1 MLKYYVVRIVVIASL
16 MVFPSAIWAVQKN
29 QDQVRGS
36 FLSTRPGGTAAKPKP
51 KKTVPKKKTSDV
63 TSSGSTDST
72 PSSHNLAISTPETTV
87 GLGYSLFMKG
97 EDGRPVRV
105 DPSRA
110 FVTDDAI
117 RILIEPNIDGFLY
130 IFHSEEKGRPQLLY
144 PDPRLQAGS
153 NAVRAHVPH
162 EVPSSTDP
170 NQSNQWFVFE
180 GTPTKERVFI
190 VISRQPLKGIPIGQ
204 ELVQKYSGNEKD
216 FHWSPDEATWASIEK
231 EVNDARI
238 VTTTKDT
245 GKQQTKLERTSLTR
259 SLGLPKSAPPPSV
272 ILMNK
277 TPGKENLVTVV
288 DLTHNRRTN
297 TE

>member
-1 MLKYYVVRIVVIASL
+1 MLKSLLVRIVVIASL
-16 MVFPSAIWAVQKN
+16 VALQPATWAFQKGA
-29 QDQVRGS
+29 DQVRGS
-36 FLSTRPGGTAAKPKP
+36 FLSTRPSKIATNPKP
-51 KKTVPKKKTSDV
+51 KKTALKKKTSA
-63 TSSGSTDST
+63 TAESGSTGATS
-72 PSSHNLAISTPETTV
+72 SSHNLAISTPEAAV
-87 GLGYSLFMKG
+87 GLGYTLFMKG
-97 EDGRPVRV
+97 KDGRPVRV

-110 FVTDDAI
+110 FVTNDAI

-170 NQSNQWFVFE
+170 NELNQWFVFE

-288 DLTHNRRTN
+288 DLTHN
-297 TE
+297 